1 MQSPDV
7 KPPTPDEVGRLQ
19 ASIAESDPELLMF
32 VRLSAMTGARRSEV
46 IAIRWPDLDLD
57 EAVVTISRG
66 VVMGPSGLV
75 EKDTKTHQ
83 ARRVA
88 LDPDTVRMLVAH
100 QAVGKSAL
108 RHVVPSWPATVS
120 SSARISKVVPLG
132 TQTRCHVVSVG
143 PASASGWRA

>member
-1 MQSPDV
+1 
-7 KPPTPDEVGRLQ
+7 
-19 ASIAESDPELLMF
+19 MF

-88 LDPDTVRMLVAH
+88 LDPETVRMLVAH
-100 QAVGKSAL
+100 QAVVEL
-108 RHVVPSWPATVS
+108 RAQACGTKLAGNGFCLQRGYRRSYPLVP
-120 SSARISKVVPLG
+120 RLG
-132 TQTRCHVVSVG
+132 VTSF
-143 PASASGWRA
+143 P